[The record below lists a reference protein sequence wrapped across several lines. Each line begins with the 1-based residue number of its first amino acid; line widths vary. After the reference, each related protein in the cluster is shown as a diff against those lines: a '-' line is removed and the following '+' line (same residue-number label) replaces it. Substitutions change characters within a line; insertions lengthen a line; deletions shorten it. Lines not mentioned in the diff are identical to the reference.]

1 MEIPWNSIC
10 KFIGI
15 LLEIIWNFYCKKTN
29 RNLRHLLVESAK
41 SIKRATALSH
51 GQKSRRLLV
60 RQDGMPSEII
70 NYADKAAS
78 RIKSRMRKLEC
89 RGMNYNK
96 AAVACAREL
105 ACFAW
110 GMMTGHVS

>member
-1 MEIPWNSIC
+1 
-10 KFIGI
+10 
-15 LLEIIWNFYCKKTN
+15 
-29 RNLRHLLVESAK
+29 
-41 SIKRATALSH
+41 
-51 GQKSRRLLV
+51 
-60 RQDGMPSEII
+60 MPSEII

-78 RIKSRMRKLEC
+78 RIKSRMRRLEC